1 MDRLFNIYQV
11 IIAVGYMVTYYVV
24 TYYVVEKMF
33 EILRYMYI
41 SGKLPECDIQN

>member
-11 IIAVGYMVTYYVV
+11 IIAVGYMV